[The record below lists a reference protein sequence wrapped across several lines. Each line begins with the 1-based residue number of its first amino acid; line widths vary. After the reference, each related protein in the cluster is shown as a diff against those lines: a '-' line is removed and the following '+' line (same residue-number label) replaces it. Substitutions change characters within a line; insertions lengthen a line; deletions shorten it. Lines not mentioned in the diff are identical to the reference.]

1 MSSPLASPFFKMF
14 DPSRQPAEKRFGSV
28 LPTIHSSLDEV
39 GTALDLRRIYHLL
52 LQRWWVITLLVGV
65 SMMAATGYVM
75 RQPKIYESR
84 AVLQVQQ
91 SEQQVVNIDGV
102 SQENPSSPDFIN
114 TVVQSITSRNLML
127 RVIDANK
134 LRTNP
139 AFVAPGAKPT
149 EIQLADKLRGKVR
162 AVLRRGTRLIDII
175 VEDKDPVM
183 ARDLA
188 ASFVKE
194 FLRENF
200 SQRLSVSRVATDFL
214 QEESQKLKKKLEES
228 EIKLQRYKEQNQAVS
243 LEERQNITVE
253 RLRELS
259 SKATEAKGERLRL
272 ESDIEQ
278 VRKVPANNTDELLR
292 IGSVATIPQ
301 VAEARRQLSDSN
313 MEIAAMQDRY
323 GERHPKFIAALSKAE
338 SLKKSLR
345 ESAGKAGDILNR
357 QYEAACQTES
367 KLTTALKEQE
377 VAALDLNKMAIP
389 FNVLQREVE
398 SDRVLYE
405 SVIKRMKETAVT
417 GAVDQAPYTLIEEP
431 LVASLPTK
439 PNRTRTLAM
448 ALIMAFFFAV
458 GVVIFFD
465 SLNSSLRSVD
475 EAESFLHLPALVGI
489 PNRTL
494 TGFSQL
500 KQTVEREREALPER
514 LRQARNIGKP
524 HKNKESSVLGDIREL
539 IRPAP
544 VARTDSEKY
553 PIATIEEPESGLA
566 EAYRT
571 LRVSISMLGPEE
583 ERRVLLFV
591 SAIPEEGKT
600 YTSLNTA
607 VVFAQQGLKTLLID
621 ADLRRPSLH
630 KALLTVDTLPYGLTD
645 YFSGNSRLAS
655 VIIPTEIENLALLPA
670 GRRAPNPAELLS
682 SADIPKLFA
691 QLLKRYDRIVIDSA
705 PVNAVSDT
713 LILAPHADKTILVIH
728 SGKTPRKAIQRSVHL
743 LRKAQ
748 AKVAGFVLNRLP
760 SGRAAGYYYY
770 YYGDKYEKDSVYGSR
785 A

>member
-1 MSSPLASPFFKMF
+1 MP
-14 DPSRQPAEKRFGSV
+14 DPSHLPPEKRFASRS
-28 LPTIHSSLDEV
+28 PAIHSRLEEIGS
-39 GTALDLRRIYHLL
+39 ALDLRHIYHLL
-52 LQRWWVITLLVGV
+52 LLRWWIIAIVVGV
-65 SMMAATGYVM
+65 SMMGATGYVM
-75 RQPKIYESR
+75 RQQKVYESR
-84 AVLQVQQ
+84 AVMQVQQ

-139 AFVAPGAKPT
+139 AFVSPGQSPT
-149 EIQLADKLRGKVR
+149 DIQLADKLRSKVSA
-162 AVLRRGTRLIDII
+162 AVRRGTRLIDIT

-228 EIKLQRYKEQNQAVS
+228 ELKLQRYKEKNQAVS

-259 SKATEAKGERLRL
+259 SKVTEAKSERLRL

-278 VRKVPANNTDELLR
+278 VRKVPANNTEELLR
-292 IGSVATIPQ
+292 IGSVAMIPQ
-301 VAEARRQLSDSN
+301 VAEARRQLMESN
-313 MEIAAMQDRY
+313 MEIASMQDRY
-323 GERHPKFIAALSKAE
+323 GQRHPKLIAATTKSD
-338 SLKKSLR
+338 SLKKSLQ
-345 ESAGKAGDILNR
+345 ESAGKAGDILNL
-357 QYEAACQTES
+357 QYEAAVQTES
-367 KLTTALKEQE
+367 KLTAALKEQE
-377 VAALDLNKMAIP
+377 VAALELNKMAIP

-398 SDRVLYE
+398 SDRALYE

-417 GAVDQAPYTLIEEP
+417 GAVEQAPYTLIEEP
-431 LVASLPTK
+431 LVASYPSK

-448 ALIMAFFFAV
+448 ALIMTSFLAIA
-458 GVVIFFD
+458 GVVFFD

-475 EAESFLHLPALVGI
+475 EAETTLHLPALVGI
-489 PNRTL
+489 PNHAP
-494 TGFSQL
+494 TGFKHF
-500 KQTVEREREALPER
+500 KQVVEREKEALPDR
-514 LRQARNIGKP
+514 IRKVCNLGKSRP
-524 HKNKESSVLGDIREL
+524 ASDKAKKEGGLIGDIRDL
-539 IRPAP
+539 VRPAP
-544 VARTDSEKY
+544 IARTDSEKY

-621 ADLRRPSLH
+621 SDLRRPSLH
-630 KALLTVDTLPYGLTD
+630 KALLSVETLPPGLTD
-645 YFSGNSRLAS
+645 YFSGNSRLPS
-655 VIIPTEIENLALLPA
+655 IIIPTEIENLSLIPA

-682 SADIPKLFA
+682 SADIPKLLA

-713 LILAPHADKTILVIH
+713 LIMAPHADKTILVIRA
-728 SGKTPRKAIQRSVHL
+728 GKTPRKAILRSVHL
-743 LRKAQ
+743 LQKAQ

-760 SGRAAGYYYY
+760 TGRAAGYYYY
-770 YYGDKYEKDSVYGSR
+770 YYGDKYEKDSAYGSR

>member
-1 MSSPLASPFFKMF
+1 MESRFFDMTESSRP
-14 DPSRQPAEKRFGSV
+14 PAERRLGNAVPRLHSTLEEMGS
-28 LPTIHSSLDEV
+28 I
-39 GTALDLRRIYHLL
+39 LDLRHIYHLL
-52 LQRWWVITLLVGV
+52 LHRWWIIALVVGV
-65 SMMAATGYVM
+65 SMMGATGYVM
-75 RQPKIYESR
+75 RQQKIYESR

-139 AFVAPGAKPT
+139 AFVAPGEKPT
-149 EIQLADKLRGKVR
+149 DIQLADKLRGKVR
-162 AVLRRGTRLIDII
+162 AVVRRGTRLIDII

-214 QEESQKLKKKLEES
+214 QEEGQKLKKKLEES
-228 EIKLQRYKEQNQAVS
+228 ELKLQRYKEQNQAVS

-259 SKATEAKGERLRL
+259 SKATEAKSERLRL

-278 VRKVPANNTDELLR
+278 VRKVPANNTEELLR
-292 IGSVATIPQ
+292 IGSVAMIPQ
-301 VAEARRQLSDSN
+301 VAEARRQLMESN
-313 MEIAAMQDRY
+313 MEIAAMKDRY
-323 GERHPKFIAALSKAE
+323 GQRHPKFIAAMTKAE
-338 SLKKSLR
+338 SLEKSLR

-357 QYEAACQTES
+357 QYESAVQTES

-398 SDRVLYE
+398 SDRALYE

-417 GAVDQAPYTLIEEP
+417 GAVEQAPYTLIEEP
-431 LVASLPTK
+431 LVASMPSK

-448 ALIMAFFFAV
+448 ALILATFLAV
-458 GVVIFFD
+458 AGVVFFD

-475 EAESFLHLPALVGI
+475 EAESILHLPALVGI
-489 PNRTL
+489 PNHAP
-494 TGFSQL
+494 TGFNHF
-500 KQTVEREREALPER
+500 KQVVARERAALPER
-514 LRQARNIGKP
+514 LRKARNFGKTNP
-524 HKNKESSVLGDIREL
+524 GQTKESDVLGEIKDL
-539 IRPAP
+539 MRPAP
-544 VARTDSEKY
+544 IARTDSEKY

-621 ADLRRPSLH
+621 SDLRRPSLH
-630 KALLTVDTLPYGLTD
+630 KALLSVDTLPTGLTD
-645 YFSGNSRLAS
+645 YFSGNSKLPGI
-655 VIIPTEIENLALLPA
+655 IIPTEIENLSLLPA

-691 QLLKRYDRIVIDSA
+691 QLLKRFDRIVIDSA

-713 LILAPHADKTILVIH
+713 LIIAPHVDKTILVVRA
-728 SGKTPRKAIQRSVHL
+728 GRTPRKAIQRSVHL

-760 SGRAAGYYYY
+760 TGRAAGYYYY
-770 YYGDKYEKDSVYGSR
+770 YYGDKYEKDSAYGSQKG
-785 A
+785 

>member
-1 MSSPLASPFFKMF
+1 M
-14 DPSRQPAEKRFGSV
+14 
-28 LPTIHSSLDEV
+28 
-39 GTALDLRRIYHLL
+39 
-52 LQRWWVITLLVGV
+52 
-65 SMMAATGYVM
+65 
-75 RQPKIYESR
+75 
-84 AVLQVQQ
+84 
-91 SEQQVVNIDGV
+91 
-102 SQENPSSPDFIN
+102 
-114 TVVQSITSRNLML
+114 
-127 RVIDANK
+127 
-134 LRTNP
+134 
-139 AFVAPGAKPT
+139 
-149 EIQLADKLRGKVR
+149 
-162 AVLRRGTRLIDII
+162 
-175 VEDKDPVM
+175 
-183 ARDLA
+183 
-188 ASFVKE
+188 
-194 FLRENF
+194 
-200 SQRLSVSRVATDFL
+200 
-214 QEESQKLKKKLEES
+214 
-228 EIKLQRYKEQNQAVS
+228 
-243 LEERQNITVE
+243 
-253 RLRELS
+253 
-259 SKATEAKGERLRL
+259 
-272 ESDIEQ
+272 
-278 VRKVPANNTDELLR
+278 
-292 IGSVATIPQ
+292 
-301 VAEARRQLSDSN
+301 
-313 MEIAAMQDRY
+313 
-323 GERHPKFIAALSKAE
+323 
-338 SLKKSLR
+338 
-345 ESAGKAGDILNR
+345 
-357 QYEAACQTES
+357 
-367 KLTTALKEQE
+367 
-377 VAALDLNKMAIP
+377 DLNKMAIP

-431 LVASLPTK
+431 LVASLPSK